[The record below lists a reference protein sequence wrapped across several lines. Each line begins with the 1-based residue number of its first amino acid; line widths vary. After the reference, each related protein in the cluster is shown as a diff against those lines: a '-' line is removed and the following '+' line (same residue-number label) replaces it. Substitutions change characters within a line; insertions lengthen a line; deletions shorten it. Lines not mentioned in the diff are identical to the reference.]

1 MRGRAASIG
10 LALIASGVGMTTPA
24 SAQERRAPAGPVVVR
39 EVEVREVRVQETT
52 RPRLDDQRPTFGG
65 ERPVDPLYISR
76 PIPRPQ
82 FDASTT
88 RQLNSS
94 GSRLPPRDANR
105 RRGRNG
111 SATFK
116 PRFNTGYGVVVG
128 YPIIY
133 PYAYPY
139 DPFSPS
145 VGVPYG
151 QPPAPNTYSN
161 VEQPPLGGSVAPV
174 TPVMPVTPVTP
185 SSPAPAAIACER
197 SVACGGISFDLT
209 PGNAQVYVDGSF
221 AGLVE
226 DFDATSAPLL
236 LAPGDHYVEIR
247 LTGYRT
253 AIFDVTVNP
262 GEVTPYQGTLERL
275 RLRTP

>member
-1 MRGRAASIG
+1 M
-10 LALIASGVGMTTPA
+10 
-24 SAQERRAPAGPVVVR
+24 
-39 EVEVREVRVQETT
+39 
-52 RPRLDDQRPTFGG
+52 
-65 ERPVDPLYISR
+65 YISR

-82 FDASTT
+82 FDASTS

-94 GSRLPPRDANR
+94 GSWLPPRDANR

-111 SATFK
+111 SSTFK

-174 TPVMPVTPVTP
+174 TPVMLMTPL
-185 SSPAPAAIACER
+185 SPAPAAIACER
-197 SVACGGISFDLT
+197 SVPCGGISFDIT

-226 DFDATSAPLL
+226 DFDAASAPLL

-247 LTGYRT
+247 LTGHRT
-253 AIFDVTVNP
+253 AIIDVTVNP